1 MGIAACDI
9 MQPSHMEEV
18 SSLSLSLS
26 LSLSICLLKVESF
39 EDLTVSVPIV
49 EDT

>member
-26 LSLSICLLKVESF
+26 LSICLLKVESF
-39 EDLTVSVPIV
+39 EDLAVSVPIV

>member
-26 LSLSICLLKVESF
+26 LSLCLLKVESF

>member
-18 SSLSLSLS
+18 SSLSLSLY
-26 LSLSICLLKVESF
+26 LLKVESF